1 MKGPYVIFCDR
12 IQMTDVAGKFL
23 HGVLDILLARLVQ
36 ETFSF
41 QEEVAATMPFYNWNI
56 IKVRYCDGS
65 LFTGDI
71 EAVDPKTNL
80 HYRGGRNF
88 VAIFEDL
95 LAKGM
100 RNAQNAI
107 LSGCSAG
114 GLTAILQCDRFRSLI
129 LAGAKAKCISDACYF
144 INVKD
149 VSGAQHIQ
157 EFYSQVVVTHV
168 FFLICF
174 RLQGKRNN
182 KVRSCQRSLLRYTN
196 LKGTIY

>member
-1 MKGPYVIFCDR
+1 
-12 IQMTDVAGKFL
+12 
-23 HGVLDILLARLVQ
+23 
-36 ETFSF
+36 
-41 QEEVAATMPFYNWNI
+41 
-56 IKVRYCDGS
+56 
-65 LFTGDI
+65 
-71 EAVDPKTNL
+71 
-80 HYRGGRNF
+80 
-88 VAIFEDL
+88 
-95 LAKGM
+95 M